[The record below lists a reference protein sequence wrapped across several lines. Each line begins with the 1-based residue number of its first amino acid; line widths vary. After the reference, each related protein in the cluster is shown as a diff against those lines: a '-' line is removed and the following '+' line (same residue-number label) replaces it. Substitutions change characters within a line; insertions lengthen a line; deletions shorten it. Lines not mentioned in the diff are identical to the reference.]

1 MALSKKKRVGK
12 KNHFRQTS
20 QKDGKRQKAPQVRRY
35 PASQG
40 GDSQFG
46 ACGFLT
52 TRTRR
57 SRQAASA
64 WRRALLRRSRGN
76 ADALSAG
83 NTSGQCPAGAS
94 PVIQSA
100 CRPMRLA
107 TTPQAKEFAAH
118 IVPQAVIRF
127 REKFPDVELRLVEG
141 LGHTTRPLLP
151 DDPAIRFKPIA
162 HLGQIVVARRGHGSH
177 AAATELAPFDLRTA
191 STTRRRVH
199 LPAAILDARGR
210 TGVGHAVSLDL
221 SGS

>member
-1 MALSKKKRVGK
+1 MPRIFTALQQARDSVRGAANGLHGQQRITLSDGITPSRLPTLLALSW
-12 KNHFRQTS
+12 Q
-20 QKDGKRQKAPQVRRY
+20 
-35 PASQG
+35 
-40 GDSQFG
+40 
-46 ACGFLT
+46 
-52 TRTRR
+52 
-57 SRQAASA
+57 
-64 WRRALLRRSRGN
+64 
-76 ADALSAG
+76 
-83 NTSGQCPAGAS
+83 
-94 PVIQSA
+94 
-100 CRPMRLA
+100 
-107 TTPQAKEFAAH
+107 E
-118 IVPQAVIRF
+118 
-127 REKFPDVELRLVEG
+127 EPDVELRLVEG